1 MTRRSQATQ
10 NNQGSGVDVADPELR
25 EAARHAVAA
34 MAGIGYAL
42 RQEEEQMPEGSVKV
56 KRALISTYDRSGLI
70 EFAGALQELGV
81 ELVST
86 GGTGRALRE
95 ADLAVTEVADVTG
108 FPEIMDGRVKTLH
121 PKIHGGLLAVRDNA
135 AHMATL
141 EQHGIAPFELVCV
154 NLYPFEA
161 AISKPGCSLSEA
173 IENIDIGG
181 PAMLR
186 SSSKNNRSIY
196 VVSSPAQYPETIE
209 RLRADGGH
217 IDATYGLRLAIEV
230 YRLTS
235 RYDGAITAYLAA
247 QTGLPS

>member
-1 MTRRSQATQ
+1 
-10 NNQGSGVDVADPELR
+10 
-25 EAARHAVAA
+25 
-34 MAGIGYAL
+34 MA
-42 RQEEEQMPEGSVKV
+42 EGSVKL
-56 KRALISTYDRSGLI
+56 KRALISTFDRGGLL

-86 GGTGRALRE
+86 GGTSRALRE
-95 ADLAVTEVADVTG
+95 AGLKVTEVADVTG

-121 PKIHGGLLAVRDNA
+121 PKIHGGLLGVRDNA
-135 AHMATL
+135 EHMATL
-141 EQHGIAPFELVCV
+141 EQHAIAPFELVCV

-161 AISKPGCSLSEA
+161 AISKPGCSLAEA

-186 SSSKNNRSIY
+186 SSAKNNRSIY

-217 IDATYGLRLAIEV
+217 IDPAYGMRLAIEV

-235 RYDGAITAYLAA
+235 RYDAANTAYLAA
-247 QTGLPS
+247 QSGLPS

>member
-1 MTRRSQATQ
+1 MST
-10 NNQGSGVDVADPELR
+10 
-25 EAARHAVAA
+25 
-34 MAGIGYAL
+34 
-42 RQEEEQMPEGSVKV
+42 GSVKL
-56 KRALISTYDRSGLI
+56 KRALISTSDRGGLI
-70 EFAGALQELGV
+70 EFARALQDMGV

-86 GGTGRALRE
+86 GGTGRAMRE
-95 ADLAVTEVADVTG
+95 AGLSVTEVAAVTG

-121 PKIHGGLLAVRDNA
+121 PKIHGGLLGVRANEG
-135 AHMATL
+135 HMSTL

-161 AISKPGCSLSEA
+161 AISKPGCSLAEA
-173 IENIDIGG
+173 VEYIDIGG

-186 SSSKNNRSIY
+186 SAAKNHRSIY

-217 IDATYGLRLAIEV
+217 IDSSYGMRLAIEV

-247 QTGLPS
+247 QSGLPS

>member
-1 MTRRSQATQ
+1 MDA
-10 NNQGSGVDVADPELR
+10 
-25 EAARHAVAA
+25 
-34 MAGIGYAL
+34 
-42 RQEEEQMPEGSVKV
+42 GSVRI
-56 KRALISTYDRSGLI
+56 KRALISTSDRAGLI
-70 EFAGALQELGV
+70 EFAGGLLDLGV

-86 GGTGRALRE
+86 GGTGRAMRD
-95 ADLAVTEVADVTG
+95 AGLAVTDVAEVTG

-121 PKIHGGLLAVRDNA
+121 PKIHGGLLGVRANA
-135 AHMATL
+135 DHMVTL

-161 AISKPGCSLSEA
+161 TISKPGCSLAEA
-173 IENIDIGG
+173 VENIDIGG

-186 SSSKNNRSIY
+186 SAAKNHRTIY

-217 IDATYGLRLAIEV
+217 LDPSYGMRLAIEV

-235 RYDGAITAYLAA
+235 RYDAAITAYLSA
-247 QTGLPS
+247 QAGLPS